1 MKLFF
6 GESIISNNV
15 KVADD
20 VISRMVGL
28 LNRESLIEGESL
40 LIEPCNSIHT
50 FFMKFNIDVL
60 FLDKNFKVVKVFRDM
75 PPWRI
80 TRPYLSVKR
89 VIEANAN
96 TFSKVNT
103 GDQLELKDV

>member
-6 GESIISNNV
+6 GEKIISN
-15 KVADD
+15 KVNLANDTA
-20 VISRMVGL
+20 SRMIGL
-28 LNRESLIEGESL
+28 LKSDGLDEGESL

-80 TRPYLSVKR
+80 TSALLLSKK
-89 VIEANAN
+89 
-96 TFSKVNT
+96 SH
-103 GDQLELKDV
+103 

>member
-6 GESIISNNV
+6 GDKIISNNV
-15 KVADD
+15 RLANDS
-20 VISRMVGL
+20 ISRMVGL
-28 LNRESLIEGESL
+28 LNCDGLSESESL

-80 TRPYLSVKR
+80 TRPYFSVKR

-96 TFSKVNT
+96 TFSKINT
-103 GDQLELKDV
+103 GDQLELRDV

>member
-1 MKLFF
+1 MRLFVGEKL
-6 GESIISNNV
+6 ISSKV
-15 KVADD
+15 RVADTVLD
-20 VISRMVGL
+20 RMVGL
-28 LNRESLIEGESL
+28 LKTESLNEGESL

-60 FLDKNFKVVKVFRDM
+60 FLDKDLKIVKIFRDM

-80 TRPYLSVKR
+80 TLPYIKAKK

-96 TFSKVNT
+96 SFNELNV
-103 GDQLELKDV
+103 GDQLELRDV

>member
-1 MKLFF
+1 MKLFL
-6 GESIISNNV
+6 GEKIVSDNV
-15 KVADD
+15 RVASDT
-20 VISRMVGL
+20 ISRMVGL
-28 LNRESLIEGESL
+28 LNCKGLSERESL

-60 FLDKNFKVVKVFRDM
+60 FLDKNFTVVKVFRNM

-89 VIEANAN
+89 VVEANAN
-96 TFSKVNT
+96 TFSQINT
-103 GDQLELKDV
+103 GDKLELRDV

>member
-1 MKLFF
+1 MKLYI
-6 GESIISNNV
+6 GDKLISNDV
-15 KVADD
+15 KIANDSM
-20 VISRMVGL
+20 SRMVGL
-28 LNRESLIEGESL
+28 LNKNDLPHGESL

-60 FLDKNFKVVKVFRDM
+60 FLDKNNRVVKVFRDM

-89 VIEANAN
+89 VIEAKAN
-96 TFSKVNT
+96 SFQEIHI
-103 GDQLELKDV
+103 GDELELRDV